1 MDLNQIGQFISNYG
15 FPIIACA
22 ALFWQNNKQ
31 DENHK
36 ESIEKMTS
44 VISDNTAA
52 INKILNYI
60 EATDAQKTL
69 TNNG

>member
-1 MDLNQIGQFISNYG
+1 MEYLNTIGQFISNYG
-15 FPIIACA
+15 FPIVACA

-31 DENHK
+31 DMNHK

-52 INKILNYI
+52 LNKILTYI
-60 EATDAQKTL
+60 EAID
-69 TNNG
+69 NNHQE